1 MYEHVKQ
8 ITLSGVSG
16 ALATS
21 TYLLSGHILDFYMN
35 PKYSN
40 VIALLIGA
48 IFNFILQSRVFLP
61 SSKFNRPL
69 IIRYIISEILIM
81 ALCQLGVT
89 YFIDHKDRYIK
100 KLPKYFRKYYNTVAR
115 SVASM
120 LVFVTVS
127 FHLRKRWVFVP

>member
-8 ITLSGVSG
+8 IILSGVSG

-61 SSKFNRPL
+61 NAKFNQPL
-69 IIRYIISEILIM
+69 IIRYVISEILIM
-81 ALCQLGVT
+81 FLCQWGVI
-89 YFIDHKDRYIK
+89 YFIDHKDHYIK

-115 SVASM
+115 SITSM
-120 LVFVTVS
+120 MVFVAVS
-127 FHLRKRWVFVP
+127 FHLRKQWVFVP